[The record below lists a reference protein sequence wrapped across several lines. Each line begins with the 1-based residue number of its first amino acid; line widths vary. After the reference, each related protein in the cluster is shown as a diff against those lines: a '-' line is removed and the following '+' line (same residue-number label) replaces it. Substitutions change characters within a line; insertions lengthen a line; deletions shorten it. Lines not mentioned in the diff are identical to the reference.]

1 VTFSKA
7 GLARLLLTRAASARS
22 SIATRPP
29 AAEMCDVAGR
39 PTVEAEA
46 AVAMRMA
53 ETDDEEAVMLQAQV
67 LQVDILK
74 KSAL

>member
-1 VTFSKA
+1 
-7 GLARLLLTRAASARS
+7 
-22 SIATRPP
+22 
-29 AAEMCDVAGR
+29 MCDVAGR

-53 ETDDEEAVMLQAQV
+53 ETDDEEAVMLLAQV